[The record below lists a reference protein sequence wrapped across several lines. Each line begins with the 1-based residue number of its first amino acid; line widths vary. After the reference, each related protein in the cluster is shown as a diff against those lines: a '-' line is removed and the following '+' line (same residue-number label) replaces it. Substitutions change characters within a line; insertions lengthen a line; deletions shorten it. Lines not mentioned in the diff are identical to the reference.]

1 MENVQKGEIGFCIN
15 EKYIFFFSTKE
26 FLIQEN
32 KYCNISQK

>member
-15 EKYIFFFSTKE
+15 EKYIFFSTKE